1 MLNEL
6 SVDKGADA
14 AENVVASDPNL
25 SYFHDAPV
33 IRLLQTQPLELRHNI
48 P

>member
-1 MLNEL
+1 MLDEL
-6 SVDKGADA
+6 AVDTRANA

-33 IRLLQTQPLELRHNI
+33 FLLLQA
-48 P
+48 